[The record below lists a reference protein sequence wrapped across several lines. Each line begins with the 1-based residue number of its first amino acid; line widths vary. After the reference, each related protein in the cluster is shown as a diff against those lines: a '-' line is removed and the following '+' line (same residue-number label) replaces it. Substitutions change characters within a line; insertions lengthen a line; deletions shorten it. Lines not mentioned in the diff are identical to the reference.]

1 MVGIGTFIIALT
13 VVVAMTLTLVL
24 LIRLLRDTDGL

>member
-1 MVGIGTFIIALT
+1 MVGIGTFIIALI
-13 VVVAMTLTLVL
+13 VVVVMTLTLIL

>member
-1 MVGIGTFIIALT
+1 MVGIGTFIIALI
-13 VVVAMTLTLVL
+13 VVVAMTLTLIL